1 MLGPK
6 DDKEKQ
12 DTALSIKTFQSPR
25 ETKKKT
31 IWPSL
36 SANHICVYKVGHYE
50 LKLEEKN
57 HRGEKLSHKPV
68 TILGK
73 QKVTCISCICNSAIF
88 LVKIFYYD
96 LKENKN

>member
-12 DTALSIKTFQSPR
+12 DTALPIRTFQSPR

-50 LKLEEKN
+50 LKLEKNTEEKN
-57 HRGEKLSHKPV
+57 SVIYL
-68 TILGK
+68 
-73 QKVTCISCICNSAIF
+73 
-88 LVKIFYYD
+88 
-96 LKENKN
+96 